1 MIYYLYLIG
10 MGQYVT
16 DLYQVDELQ
25 GLVRS
30 DALPVR
36 YLWVDFRINGQENK
50 IYLGKFRE

>member
-1 MIYYLYLIG
+1 

>member
-1 MIYYLYLIG
+1 

-30 DALPVR
+30 DAPPVR
-36 YLWVDFRINGQENK
+36 YLWVDFRING
-50 IYLGKFRE
+50 